1 MRHNQVYL
9 CGVIQ
14 DAPKIR
20 KQSDKQLAEFRL
32 ITITGRRSG
41 GLQLNSG
48 EYDTPLIVAT
58 DPERVAEIEKIQVG
72 DIVTVK
78 GAITTTKVFKTPR
91 CPNCGQPQRI
101 PGMLTYI
108 SPSCVTV
115 SSPKACIGQYGVFDK
130 NIAVAKLKE
139 IKEIS
144 NYATVLG
151 VVCTPPKPYK
161 SEGDKKRR
169 IVSYQLATKR
179 KFRVI
184 GNLEDATVDFPWVKS
199 YGKIGINDAR
209 YINKGTYVFVDGWV
223 RARKFERPATCEHC
237 GSNFYW
243 TDVTQELVSY
253 ATEYLKNYNEV
264 SHDED
269 SIRRDIEQ
277 IYKDRKTI
285 INEADIEEDK
295 IEETKAKEEAIE
307 ELKNLD
313 AYLKELDAIEDE
325 NEETEEDDD

>member
-20 KQSDKQLAEFRL
+20 KQKDKELAEFRL
-32 ITITGRRSG
+32 ITITGRRTG

-58 DPERVAEIEKIQVG
+58 DPERVAEIEKIKIG
-72 DIVTVK
+72 DMVIVK

-91 CPNCGQPQRI
+91 CPACGNPQRI

-115 SSPKACIGQYGVFDK
+115 ASEGACLNQYGVFDK
-130 NIAVAKLKE
+130 NIAATKLKD

-144 NYATVLG
+144 NYATALG
-151 VVCTPPKPYK
+151 VVCTPPQPYK
-161 SEGDKKRR
+161 AEGDKKRR

-179 KFRVI
+179 KFRII

-209 YINKGTYVFVDGWV
+209 YIRKGTYIFVDGWV
-223 RARKFERPATCEHC
+223 RARKFERSATCEHC
-237 GSNFYW
+237 GSSFEW
-243 TDVTQELVSY
+243 MDVSQELVSY
-253 ATEYLKNYNEV
+253 ATEYLKNYNDV
-264 SHDED
+264 LNDED
-269 SIRRDIEQ
+269 SIRKDVEK
-277 IYKDRKTI
+277 IYQERKKI
-285 INEADIEEDK
+285 INESDIESDK
-295 IEETKAKEEAIE
+295 IESTEYKEDAIT

-313 AYLKELDAIEDE
+313 AYLKELDKIEDDGD
-325 NEETEEDDD
+325 EEDED